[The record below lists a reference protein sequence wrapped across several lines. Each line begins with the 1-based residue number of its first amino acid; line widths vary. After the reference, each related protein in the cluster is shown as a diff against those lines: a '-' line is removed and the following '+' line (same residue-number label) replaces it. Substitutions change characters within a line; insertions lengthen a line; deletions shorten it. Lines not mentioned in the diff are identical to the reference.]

1 MSRMDE
7 MRNRIVLSFSA
18 VLLAWN
24 TGYAAMRPTP
34 EYLKSA
40 VVYQIVLRTFT
51 REGTFKAATEMLDH
65 VRSAGVD
72 VVYLAPF
79 VEMDRDMDKSGWSP
93 RQIKSGFDSPKNPYR
108 ISDYD
113 KIDPEYGDYAD
124 FKAFN
129 DKAHELGR

>member
-1 MSRMDE
+1 
-7 MRNRIVLSFSA
+7 
-18 VLLAWN
+18 
-24 TGYAAMRPTP
+24 MRPTP
-34 EYLKSA
+34 EYLKNA
-40 VVYQIVLRTFT
+40 VVYQIMLRTFT
-51 REGTFKAATEMLDH
+51 REGTFKAATEMLEH
-65 VRSAGVD
+65 VRSIGVD

>member
-1 MSRMDE
+1 MKRK
-7 MRNRIVLSFSA
+7 VLSLLTALFA
-18 VLLAWN
+18 VGL
-24 TGYAAMRPTP
+24 GYAAMRPTP

-79 VEMDRDMDKSGWSP
+79 VEMDRDMDQRFRLP
-93 RQIKSGFDSPKNPYR
+93 RVGPVPHDCKQQLV
-108 ISDYD
+108 
-113 KIDPEYGDYAD
+113 
-124 FKAFN
+124 KA
-129 DKAHELGR
+129 KKGKTKL